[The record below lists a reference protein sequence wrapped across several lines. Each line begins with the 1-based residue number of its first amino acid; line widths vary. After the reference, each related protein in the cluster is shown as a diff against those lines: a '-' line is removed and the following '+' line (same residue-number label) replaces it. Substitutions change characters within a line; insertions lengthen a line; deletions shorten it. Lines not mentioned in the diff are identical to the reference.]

1 MERAQL
7 HSRSLAWAL
16 YHPRRRWLNIA
27 FRTGKLY
34 RYFNVPICYYQQLLA
49 AESKG
54 RYFNS
59 TIRNRF
65 PYQDLSRLPAP
76 LVRTAAKN

>member
-1 MERAQL
+1 MQL
-7 HSRSLAWAL
+7 HSSSLAWAQ
-16 YHPRRRWLNIA
+16 YHPRQRWLDIE

-34 RYFNVPICYYQQLLA
+34 CYFNVPIRYYQQLLA
-49 AESKG
+49 AQSKG

-59 TIRNRF
+59 NIRNSFLYR
-65 PYQDLSRLPAP
+65 DLPRLPAP